1 MLSPE
6 KFTIPA
12 TMSGGDALRQEM
24 TSSLLLF
31 IICGIGVMVLSYLL
45 IGFYIRRNHGVQPG
59 LTGLF
64 IMVISMVCAL
74 IAFYGLKRF
83 GLDLLHGRPR
93 DIFWIVLGLTWL
105 VLSVR
110 TAYERQSS
118 GTVLMDLG
126 PSPMFKLQIAF
137 AVLMGGLAVGFSM
150 NRLTR
155 SQAFAHLMWSVWFFV
170 MARGRFQVR
179 DRGIIT
185 GGILPWKRIARCT
198 AKSDNMVRLNLNN
211 GLQRAVDLKLP
222 SDRRD
227 EFIQIVNLRKGTLRQ
242 ITS

>member
-1 MLSPE
+1 
-6 KFTIPA
+6 
-12 TMSGGDALRQEM
+12 MSGADALRQEM

-59 LTGLF
+59 LNGLF
-64 IMVISMVCAL
+64 IMVDIHGL
-74 IAFYGLKRF
+74 RPDRLLWLEAFRTRPASRAPTRHL
-83 GLDLLHGRPR
+83 LDRARPH
-93 DIFWIVLGLTWL
+93 VGL

-126 PSPMFKLQIAF
+126 PSPMFKLQVAF

-155 SQAFAHLMWSVWFFV
+155 SQAFAHFMWSVWFFV

-179 DRGIIT
+179 GPWDYHRGYPAMET
-185 GGILPWKRIARCT
+185 H
-198 AKSDNMVRLNLNN
+198 
-211 GLQRAVDLKLP
+211 RAMHGKV
-222 SDRRD
+222 
-227 EFIQIVNLRKGTLRQ
+227 
-242 ITS
+242 